1 MLVGEQRQRGRDRD
15 TETDKETETERN
27 HHIIPSK
34 STHRYV
40 CGKWSGDPE
49 KEIIRL
55 SLRKV
60 RIFPDENVRNF
71 PVRGGQG
78 NLLGRKMA

>member
-1 MLVGEQRQRGRDRD
+1 
-15 TETDKETETERN
+15 
-27 HHIIPSK
+27 
-34 STHRYV
+34 V

-71 PVRGGQG
+71 PVRGGQE